1 MERGTYGYIKHR
13 QSFLFKMTLACAAA
27 VALLAT
33 IGFIIWRTRFNLLM
47 IPSML
52 CVLPLANYLASYA
65 AMAKYHTPSEEL
77 FAAVKA
83 YDDAGML
90 MSDMIVV
97 DEKGRRAG
105 LDLAVIYKNGI
116 VGYQGNEKESRD
128 RVEITINDTLKSRG
142 IPMRIKVFRNFNEFT
157 ARLSDVPAV
166 IEEADARKI
175 SLAKDAVKG
184 VIM

>member
-33 IGFIIWRTRFNLLM
+33 IGFVIWRTRFNLFM

-52 CVLPLANYLASYA
+52 CVLPMANFLASYA
-65 AMAKYHTPSEEL
+65 AMMKYHTPSEEL
-77 FAAVKA
+77 YAAVKA
-83 YDDAGML
+83 YDDDGML

-105 LDLAVIYKNGI
+105 LDFAVIYKNGI
-116 VGYQGNEKESRD
+116 VGYQGSEKESRD
-128 RVEITINDTLKSRG
+128 RVEITVNDTLKSRG
-142 IPMRIKVFRNFNEFT
+142 IPMRIKVFRNFDEFQT
-157 ARLSDVPAV
+157 RLADVPAV
-166 IEEADARKI
+166 IEDADARKI
-175 SLAKDAVKG
+175 GLAKEAVKS

>member
-33 IGFIIWRTRFNLLM
+33 VGYVIWRTRFNLLM

-52 CVLPLANYLASYA
+52 CVLPMANYLASYA

-77 FAAVKA
+77 YEAVKT
-83 YDDAGML
+83 YDAAGML
-90 MSDMIVV
+90 MSDMIIVG
-97 DEKGRRAG
+97 EKGRRAG
-105 LDLAVIYKNGI
+105 LDFAVIYKNGI

-128 RVEITINDTLKSRG
+128 RVEITVNDTLKSRG
-142 IPMRIKVFRNFNEFT
+142 IPMRIKVFRNFEEFQT
-157 ARLSDVPAV
+157 RLADVPAV

-175 SLAKDAVKG
+175 GLAKEAVKS

>member
-33 IGFIIWRTRFNLLM
+33 IGFVIWRTRFNLFM

-52 CVLPLANYLASYA
+52 CVLPMANFLASYA
-65 AMAKYHTPSEEL
+65 AMMKYHTPSEEL
-77 FAAVKA
+77 YAAVKA

-105 LDLAVIYKNGI
+105 LDFAVIYKNGI
-116 VGYQGNEKESRD
+116 VGYQGSEKESRD
-128 RVEITINDTLKSRG
+128 RVEITVNDTLKSRG
-142 IPMRIKVFRNFNEFT
+142 IPMRIKVFRNFDEFQT
-157 ARLSDVPAV
+157 RLADVPAV

-175 SLAKDAVKG
+175 GLAKEAVKS